1 MNNELLKR
9 ILSSLI
15 LIPLV
20 FFFIFKGSYL
30 FIFFI
35 LIVYLITLYEWHF
48 LSLKKNYYLPGFIF
62 ISFSFYTFYYLRI
75 EGYYYLFLLVILT
88 CISTDIG
95 GYTFGKILKGPK
107 ITKISPN
114 KTYSG
119 MLGSFSLSII
129 FLIILKSNTDLFLL
143 IKNES
148 LAYLNIFILALI
160 ISFVSQ
166 LGDLIISYFKRKS
179 NIKNTGEILPGH
191 GGLLDRID
199 GMLFAFP
206 FTYLL
211 IKML

>member
-48 LSLKKNYYLPGFIF
+48 LSLKKNYYLPGFVF

-75 EGYYYLFLLVILT
+75 EGYFYLFLLVILT

-211 IKML
+211 TKML

>member
-48 LSLKKNYYLPGFIF
+48 LSLKKNYYLPGFVF

-75 EGYYYLFLLVILT
+75 EGYFYLFLLVILT

>member
-20 FFFIFKGSYL
+20 FFFIFKGSYF

-48 LSLKKNYYLPGFIF
+48 LSLKKNYYLPGFVF

-75 EGYYYLFLLVILT
+75 EGYFYLFLLVILI

-119 MLGSFSLSII
+119 MLGSYSLSII
-129 FLIILKSNTDLFLL
+129 LLIILKSNTDLFLL